1 MIEKSFL
8 SKSYGLKKAV
18 KNINIEI
25 LKGTSVGIIG
35 RSGAG
40 KSTLVDIILG
50 LLKPKSGEVIIDGE
64 NIDKEKNI
72 WQTQIGYVP
81 QNIYLLDD
89 TIKKNM
95 IEFKKIKKIPYT
107 INKKI
112 DYNKLNVN

>member
-1 MIEKSFL
+1 M
-8 SKSYGLKKAV
+8 KAV
-18 KNINIEI
+18 KDVNIEI
-25 LKGTSVGIIG
+25 SKGTSVGIIG

-50 LLKPKSGEVIIDGE
+50 LLKPKSGEIIIDGE

-89 TIKKNM
+89 TIKKN
-95 IEFKKIKKIPYT
+95 IIFG
-107 INKKI
+107 INEDDI
-112 DYNKLNVN
+112 DEHFTRRSY